1 MNDDERFRLR
11 ILAGMVL
18 LVGALFVVRLYFLQ
32 IVHGDAYQ
40 KEAEKQYVAT
50 LPHLYNRGTIYFKDK
65 LDKLVAG
72 ATVGTGYVVAIT
84 PRLITNKEETYRML
98 NATYPLNKEE
108 FMQKAS
114 REDDPYEEIMQR
126 VPEKEAKAIKSY
138 DIDGVKIYR
147 QTWRV
152 YPSDETAAQTI
163 GFVGY
168 RTDGTTLAG
177 RYGIERY
184 YDDVLA
190 RKEED
195 LYVNFFAELFSNLKE
210 TLFDRDTA
218 IEGDVVLSIEPNVQG
233 YLEQELT
240 EVMKEWH
247 SDQTG
252 GIIIEP
258 STGRILAMAT
268 NPTFNLNEYNKVT
281 NQRVF
286 GNPMVESVFEMGS
299 IMKPLTVAAGLDAGV
314 ITANSTYNDTG
325 TITLNKKTISNY
337 DGKGRGPGTTMQTVL
352 NNSLN
357 TGVAYIVSRL
367 GNEKFSQY
375 MLERYKIGEETG
387 IDLPGEV
394 QGLIG
399 NLASKRDVEYATASF
414 GQGIAIT
421 PINMVQS
428 LSILANGGYVTT
440 PHVVDEIRYTNGE
453 IRTITPN
460 PPEQVLKRETSEE
473 ISRMLVHVVD
483 HALLNGKAK
492 VPEYS
497 IAAKT
502 GTAQVAR
509 PRELGGGYY
518 EDRYLHTFFG
528 YFPAYDPKFLVFF
541 YTYYPKNAEYASHT
555 LTYPFIR
562 TAKFL
567 LNYYNVPP
575 DRDSEG
581 KRLPVTPPQS

>member
-40 KEAEKQYVAT
+40 NEAEKQYVAT

-453 IRTITPN
+453 VRTITPN

>member
-453 IRTITPN
+453 VRKITPN